1 MDKIKNLLGKF
12 WYAKVIGFLLVAAF
26 PLLIGGISSA
36 NYFILL
42 GCFIMVYILAASGFD
57 ILYGYCGQISLG
69 HAGFFAIGAYG
80 AAILDKKAGV
90 PQILAILIACLIA
103 VILATIIAYPAAKLR
118 FHFLSLAT
126 IAFGE
131 IVYSF
136 ISASPGNITGNFVG
150 FFPNKLNLFGFVLNN
165 YTRYYYV
172 SFVLAIICLILKQNL
187 VKSKTG
193 RAMIAIREN
202 VVAAGG
208 MGINV
213 RSYKMIAFA
222 TSAFFVAFSGAM
234 YAYLVLYIN
243 PSTFMYDQSVMF
255 LTMLLFGGSGTLW
268 GPVVGVVAVQLINE
282 GLRGFAQYQTLFYG
296 VFILVVILFM
306 PSGLVNLKV
315 FKGGLKTK
323 KIKKSEVS
331 NDAEG

>member
-1 MDKIKNLLGKF
+1 MNKMKTLLGKT
-12 WYAKVIGFLLVAAF
+12 WYAKLAIAALVALF
-26 PLLIGGISSA
+26 PLLVSVTPNASYI
-36 NYFILL
+36 ILI
-42 GCFIMVYILAASGFD
+42 GCFITVYSIAASGFD
-57 ILYGYCGQISLG
+57 ILFGYCGQISLG

-80 AAILDKKAGV
+80 AAIMDKTYGI
-90 PQILAILIACLIA
+90 PQVVAILLSCLLA
-103 VILATIIAYPAAKLR
+103 VIIAAFVAYPAANLK

-136 ISASPGNITGNFVG
+136 ISASPGDITGNFVG
-150 FFPNKLNLFGFVLNN
+150 FFPNKLTLFGVKMDN
-165 YTRYYYV
+165 YTKLYYV
-172 SFVLAIICLILKQNL
+172 TLIVAVVVLLLKQNL

-213 RSYKMIAFA
+213 RSYKMIAFC
-222 TSAFFVAFSGAM
+222 TSAFFVALSGAL
-234 YAYLVLYIN
+234 YGYLVGYLN

-268 GPVVGVVAVQLINE
+268 GPVLGVVTVQLINE
-282 GLRGFAQYQTLFYG
+282 GLRDLAQYQTLFYG
-296 VFILVVILFM
+296 AFILIVVLFM
-306 PSGLVNLKV
+306 PSGLVNLK
-315 FKGGLKTK
+315 FGRKKKGEK
-323 KIKKSEVS
+323 KESEVS
-331 NDAEG
+331 ADA

>member
-1 MDKIKNLLGKF
+1 VDKIKNKLGKF
-12 WYAKVIGFLLVAAF
+12 WYIKCIIALLVTFF
-26 PLLIGGISSA
+26 PILVSGVSSA
-36 NYFILL
+36 SYFILL
-42 GCFIMVYILAASGFD
+42 GCFIMVYVIAASGFD
-57 ILYGYCGQISLG
+57 VLFGYCGQISLG

-80 AAILDKKAGV
+80 AAILDKDGGL
-90 PQILAILIACLIA
+90 PQVVAILIACLVAVLIA
-103 VILATIIAYPAAKLR
+103 ALVAYPAANLR

-131 IVYSF
+131 IIYSF

-150 FFPNKLNLFGFVLNN
+150 YFPKKLNVFGMVLDN
-165 YTRYYYV
+165 YTKYYYV
-172 SFVLAIICLILKQNL
+172 AFVLAIICLILKQNL
-187 VKSKTG
+187 VNSKTG

-213 RSYKMIAFA
+213 RSYKMMAFC

-234 YAYLVLYIN
+234 YAYLVGYIN

-268 GPVVGVVAVQLINE
+268 GPVLGVITVQLINE
-282 GLRGFAQYQTLFYG
+282 GLREFAQYQTLFYG
-296 VFILVVILFM
+296 VFILLVVLFM
-306 PSGLVNLKV
+306 PSGLVNLKL
-315 FKGGLKTK
+315 FKGKGK
-323 KIKKSEVS
+323 KKSEVKEH
-331 NDAEG
+331 AEG